1 MSNSKLSAV
10 SKNSNLSSVDPVLI
24 LLKNIFQKMPIFILC
39 LKTTNF
45 GQTHEDAFF
54 LFKFCFSVDL
64 S

>member
-54 LFKFCFSVDL
+54 
-64 S
+64 